1 MARNRPAL
9 GSCAAG
15 ARLRQATDRYVADRL
30 DVNSRRAAV
39 SASMRLSERARMWS
53 SVAAGILVVASVIV
67 GGQHGLP
74 WLPLVASCVAAAI
87 FWWLLAGASPDGR
100 WFQAIDVLM
109 PRLATVMLI
118 TSIFSGAVLLAAA
131 SWLTLAGPDRQ
142 PGQAVFLAGFGLLFV
157 LASTAFTR
165 SPVSLDDPTSR
176 LALSTLPDAVL
187 RVSALAGAYVVLAFL
202 AVEGTLDSGPT
213 LSAALTVLGLGGVGL
228 VRSLVRRRKA
238 LSEVAVAADG
248 LILELTR
255 STGGDEHALLAAG
268 LRLDRALRT
277 GVDSTISPFRVQC
290 GDARTSATILTYLA
304 VILRRPSTPVS
315 DNAVVML
322 VRDELRSEHS
332 GALRAELLEL
342 VVAVRS
348 RVSNYLDA
356 VV

>member
-1 MARNRPAL
+1 
-9 GSCAAG
+9 
-15 ARLRQATDRYVADRL
+15 
-30 DVNSRRAAV
+30 
-39 SASMRLSERARMWS
+39 MRLSEGARVWCS
-53 SVAAGILVVASVIV
+53 IGAGLLVVAAVVV
-67 GGQHGLP
+67 GGLCGIS
-74 WLPLVASCVAAAI
+74 WLPLAASVVAAAA

-100 WFQAIDVLM
+100 WFRAVDVLM
-109 PRLATVMLI
+109 PRLATVMLFTAI
-118 TSIFSGAVLLAAA
+118 LSGAVLLAAA
-131 SWLTLAGPDRQ
+131 SWLALAGTDRQ
-142 PGQAVFLAGFGLLFV
+142 PANAVPVAGFGLLFV
-157 LASTAFTR
+157 LAGTAFTR
-165 SPVSLDDPTSR
+165 SPISLDDPTSR

-202 AVEGTLDSGPT
+202 ATEGVLESGPT
-213 LSAALTVLGLGGVGL
+213 ASAALTVLGLGGVGL

-255 STGGDEHALLAAG
+255 TTGGEEHALLGAG

-290 GDARTSATILTYLA
+290 ADARASATVVTYLA
-304 VILRRPSTPVS
+304 VILRRPSTAVS
-315 DNAVVML
+315 DDPVVTL
-322 VRDELRSEHS
+322 VRDELRTVHD

-342 VVAVRS
+342 AVAIRV